1 MIFTHRFLMI
11 LPILLL
17 SAASTAG
24 ETVRIRMIESVPTL
38 QGADGASLAC
48 REASILPVGSL
59 LQTKAKDRV
68 CLEWRWDGVQSGQ
81 TDVMLLGFNTTIKR
95 LEDQDGKCV
104 FELQKGTVRL
114 TQRHPDRNSEDILVF
129 QGSPLVCQA
138 ADVIV
143 ESLPRKDDG
152 SPLSGGTIMSNGGRG
167 KVVWLYGK
175 RRVGFSGPGMR
186 EIRPE
191 GRVGGV
197 VPLTNMAWTDALGRT
212 NVIGFNM
219 SEADEPVSFQ
229 GKDGKPI
236 GPATPEVDDEEEAAT
251 TASVLVRFETNLGAF
266 VVEID
271 SENYPIT
278 SRNFLA
284 YVDDGFYEDT
294 LFHRVIS
301 GFMVQ
306 GGGFDTDMQRKKTR
320 SPIKNEAG
328 LGPVRNTRGT
338 IAMARTSALD
348 SATSQF
354 YINHKDNGF
363 LDDGPYCA
371 FGRVVE
377 GMSTIDAIAKRRTTV
392 RRGMRDVPEEQ
403 VIIRSAKRVEASP

>member
-1 MIFTHRFLMI
+1 MI
-11 LPILLL
+11 LTKRFSMFLTILLL
-17 SAASTAG
+17 SAASRG
-24 ETVRIRMIESVPTL
+24 ETVRIRMIESSPVL
-38 QGADGASLAC
+38 QAADGTSLKC
-48 REASILPVGSL
+48 REGSVVPVGSV
-59 LQTKAKDRV
+59 LQTQAEGRA
-68 CLEWRWDGVQSGQ
+68 CLEWRWDGVQPGQ

-95 LEDQDGKCV
+95 LEDQEGQCV
-104 FELQKGTVRL
+104 FELQEGLVRL
-114 TQRHPDRNSEDILVF
+114 TQRNPERNSEDVLVF
-129 QGSPLVCQA
+129 QGSPLACRA

-143 ESLPRKDDG
+143 ESLPRTGD
-152 SPLSGGTIMSNGGRG
+152 STLSGGTIMSNGNQG

-186 EIRPE
+186 VIRPE

-197 VPLTNMAWTDALGRT
+197 VPLTNMAWTDAMGRT

-219 SEADEPVSFQ
+219 SEADETVTFQ
-229 GKDGKPI
+229 RKDG
-236 GPATPEVDDEEEAAT
+236 GPVPPVTPEVDEQEEAAINP
-251 TASVLVRFETNLGAF
+251 VLVRFETNLGAF
-266 VVEID
+266 VVKVD
-271 SENYPIT
+271 PENYPIT
-278 SRNFLA
+278 CRNFLA
-284 YVDDGFYEDT
+284 YVDAGFYEDT

-306 GGGFDTDMQRKKTR
+306 GGGFDSEMQRKETR

-328 LGPVRNTRGT
+328 LGPIRNTRGT

-371 FGRVVE
+371 FGQVVE
-377 GMSTIDAIAKRRTTV
+377 GMSTIDAIAKESTTV

-403 VIIRSAKRVEASP
+403 VIIRSAKRVEDSP

>member
-1 MIFTHRFLMI
+1 MIFTHRFSMFLAI
-11 LPILLL
+11 FLL
-17 SAASTAG
+17 SAPSSG
-24 ETVRIRMIESVPTL
+24 ETVRIRMVESVPTM
-38 QGADGASLAC
+38 QGADGASLKC
-48 REASILPVGSL
+48 REGSLFPVGGVL
-59 LQTKAKDRV
+59 KTEAEGRA

-95 LEDQDGKCV
+95 LEDQEGKFV
-104 FELQKGTVRL
+104 FELQKGLVRL
-114 TQRHPDRNSEDILVF
+114 TQRHPDRESEDVLVF
-129 QGSPLVCQA
+129 QGSPLTCKS

-143 ESLPRKDDG
+143 ESRPRTDDD
-152 SPLSGGTIMSNGGRG
+152 SPLSGGTIMSNGNQG

-212 NVIGFNM
+212 SVIGFNM
-219 SEADEPVSFQ
+219 SEGDETVTFQ
-229 GKDGKPI
+229 GQDGKPI
-236 GPATPEVDDEEEAAT
+236 TPATPEVDEQEEAAINP
-251 TASVLVRFETNLGAF
+251 VLVRFETNLGPF
-266 VVEID
+266 VVKID
-271 SENYPIT
+271 PENYPIT
-278 SRNFLA
+278 CRNFLA
-284 YVDDGFYEDT
+284 YVDAGFYEDT

-301 GFMVQ
+301 NFMVQ
-306 GGGFDTDMQRKKTR
+306 GGGFDTEMRRKKTR
-320 SPIKNEAG
+320 SAIKNEAA
-328 LGPVRNTRGT
+328 LGPIRNTRGT
-338 IAMARTSALD
+338 IAMARTSAVD

-354 YINHKDNGF
+354 YINHKDNPF

-377 GMSTIDAIAKRRTTV
+377 GMSTIDAIAKERTTV

-403 VIIRSAKRVEASP
+403 VVIRSAKRVEASP

>member
-1 MIFTHRFLMI
+1 MI
-11 LPILLL
+11 LMHQFSMFLAIFLL
-17 SAASTAG
+17 SVASSA
-24 ETVRIRMIESVPTL
+24 ESVRIRMVESVPTL
-38 QGADGASLAC
+38 RAADGSSLKC
-48 REASILPVGSL
+48 REGSLIPVGGVL
-59 LQTKAKDRV
+59 KTEAEGRV
-68 CLEWRWDGVQSGQ
+68 CLEWRWDGVQPGQ
-81 TDVMLLGFNTTIKR
+81 TDVMLLGVNTTIKR
-95 LEDQDGKCV
+95 LENQDGQCV
-104 FELQKGTVRL
+104 FELQEGLVRL
-114 TQRHPDRNSEDILVF
+114 TQRHPDRNSEDVLVF
-129 QGSPLVCQA
+129 QGSPLKCKA

-143 ESLPRKDDG
+143 ESLPRTEDA
-152 SPLSGGTIMSNGGRG
+152 SPLSGGTIMSNGNQG

-219 SEADEPVSFQ
+219 SEGDETVTF
-229 GKDGKPI
+229 KNEDGTPI
-236 GPATPEVDDEEEAAT
+236 TPATPAVDEQEEAT
-251 TASVLVRFETNLGAF
+251 DVPVLVRFETNLGDF
-266 VVEID
+266 VVKID
-271 SENYPIT
+271 PENYPIT
-278 SRNFLA
+278 CRNFLA
-284 YVDDGFYEDT
+284 YIDAGFYKDT

-306 GGGFDTDMQRKKTR
+306 GGGFDSEMRRKETR

-328 LGPVRNTRGT
+328 LGPIRNTRGT

-377 GMSTIDAIAKRRTTV
+377 GMSTIDAIAKEPTTV